1 MKSLRNEVNITAGTV
16 SLPGF
21 LEIPAGASGIVIFA
35 HGSGSSRFSPRNN
48 FVAEVL
54 RKRGLGTLLMDLM
67 TPEEDQDY
75 QRRFDINLLVSR
87 LIATTLWLQD
97 QDETRNLKIGYFG
110 GSTGAAAAVE
120 AAAKLEERVSAVVA
134 RGGRVDLAFSYLD
147 QLKAPTL
154 LIVGGLD
161 SGVLEINQ
169 QALGEIKAVKKLEIV
184 SGATHL
190 FEEPGTLETVA
201 TMSADWFVRHL
212 R

>member
-1 MKSLRNEVNITAGTV
+1 MKSLSNNVNITAGTV
-16 SLPGF
+16 SLPGV
-21 LEIPAGASGIVIFA
+21 LEIPTGASGIVIFA

-54 RKRGLGTLLMDLM
+54 RKRGLGTLLLDLM
-67 TPEEDQDY
+67 TFEEDQDY
-75 QRRFDINLLVSR
+75 QRRFDINLLVTR
-87 LIATTLWLQD
+87 LLATTLWLKD
-97 QDETRNLKIGYFG
+97 QEETRNLKIGYFG

-120 AAAKLEERVSAVVA
+120 SAAKLDKQVSAVVS
-134 RGGRVDLAFSYLD
+134 RGGRVDLASSYLD

-161 SGVLEINQ
+161 SGVLELNR
-169 QALGEIKAVKKLEIV
+169 QAFGKIKAVKKLEIV
-184 SGATHL
+184 AGASHL

-201 TMSADWFVRHL
+201 NMSADWFVRYL